1 MIQTV
6 LVVGG
11 GVMGPEIAAGFAN
24 ADFPTTLLSRTP
36 SKVRAAPGVQVV
48 EALPPTAPDLVIE
61 AIPEQMDLKMELFAR
76 LEAAYGDGPVLATN
90 TSALPLQE
98 MADRLSAPHR
108 FLGIHYFQPAHLLP
122 MVEVTLVAQT
132 SADVLERTREA
143 LLRTGRRSA
152 VVRRP
157 LTGFLINRLQHAILH
172 EAFHLIEQGIATAE
186 EIDEA
191 AKWVLG
197 PRMSVTGLIEQKDIS
212 GLDIAASSQRNI
224 VPALHHGDTPSPVL
238 QDMVKQGD
246 LGLKTG
252 RGFYDWSQRDAQAY
266 VRKKQQ
272 TLTRVLHLLKQE
284 EEQ

>member
-11 GVMGPEIAAGFAN
+11 GVMGPEIAAGFASAN
-24 ADFPTTLLSRTP
+24 FPTTLLSRTP
-36 SKVRAAPGVQVV
+36 SKVRAVPGVQVV

-76 LEAAYGDGPVLATN
+76 LEAAYGEGPVLATN

-186 EIDEA
+186 EVDEA

-272 TLTRVLHLLKQE
+272 TLTRVLNLLKQE